1 MSWVCRVLRGPLG
14 LLEPLGQRAWQ
25 DRQAPRVLPEEWGPL
40 ALRVPL
46 VRQALLELLG
56 GSVRLALLALL
67 GRRDRLGLRVVWEP
81 PDLSEPRGQRELRGR
96 RGRLAQRVRLA

>member
-1 MSWVCRVLRGPLG
+1 VS
-14 LLEPLGQRAWQ
+14 Q
-25 DRQAPRVLPEEWGPL
+25 EEWGPL

-56 GSVRLALLALL
+56 GSVRLALL